1 MGAHLADRAGEE
13 ELVTVNVGAVGMRQ
27 LRSPPA
33 HLARR
38 GCRQLPRSRPSLPCR
53 ANKHTL
59 KHDRKRLFKTS
70 VREGDSV
77 SRGRARDQNVKVHAV
92 PNHRPR
98 SIEH

>member
-1 MGAHLADRAGEE
+1 MGAHLADGAGEK

-38 GCRQLPRSRPSLPCR
+38 GCRQLPRSRPLLPCR

-59 KHDRKRLFKTS
+59 RHDRKRLFRTG
-70 VREGDSV
+70 VREGDTV
-77 SRGRARDQNVKVHAV
+77 SKGRARDQNAILHAV
-92 PNHRPR
+92 PNHSPR